1 MFIEIIQTFIPVLCA
16 TIVVIISMELKDNHH
31 DLSGTAWSIRA
42 DIMEINALLC
52 KTKDQQKEILD
63 GIIKINYIEEE
74 RYRVALETMK
84 SLEIAL
90 DEEQDEDTNKK
101 AIDK

>member
-16 TIVVIISMELKDNHH
+16 MIVVIMSMELKDNRY
-31 DLSGTAWSIRA
+31 DLSGKSWSILA
-42 DIMEINALLC
+42 DTNEINALLC
-52 KTKDQQKEILD
+52 KMKDQQKEILD

-74 RYRVALETMK
+74 RYRVVLETIK

-90 DEEQDEDTNKK
+90 AEEQDEDTNKK